1 MANTLFGPTPE
12 DLQRQYYNDRQSY
25 LDRAS
30 QLGPSQ
36 SAGAA
41 IGTLLGGIVGS
52 IFGVENPELKRAKQ
66 VEAIKQEA
74 FAENPNL
81 SDEATLYSVLA
92 DKFAQRGLPNYA
104 LEAKAY
110 SNKLAQEASKLDL
123 ETRYKES
130 EIFKNTAP
138 KEPTI
143 SDVARKVQDY
153 RTALAEGR
161 TEDAKLILE
170 AINTKPEQTAM
181 AESDRAIRNKFITK
195 FGPEKGEEAFQQYKV
210 DQDVTKGKATV
221 PPPEGGSTTVDVS
234 RLSTDFG
241 KMVTPFRE
249 KLDSVNE
256 ALDVAELAKTSPQAT
271 VQVDKALAKLMDKG
285 LVSNKDFKDIQNAGS
300 LPSSLANRVSKIFN
314 GTDASATY
322 DDKVKVLQ
330 TFQTIAAKRNN
341 EAVDTFTALWGT
353 TPMGQK
359 SVEAITKGAK
369 FNTGRTSPAKSAI
382 PFVNAEE
389 EAAFRAWQAK
399 KRTK

>member
-1 MANTLFGPTPE
+1 MADTLFGPTPE

-25 LDRAS
+25 LDRAA

-52 IFGVENPELKRAKQ
+52 VFGVENPELKRAKQ
-66 VEAIKQEA
+66 VEAIKKEA

-92 DKFAQRGLPNYA
+92 DKFATAGLPNYA

-110 SNKLAQEASKLDL
+110 SNKLAQEANKLDL
-123 ETRYKES
+123 ETRFKES

-153 RTALAEGR
+153 RTAIAEGR

-181 AESDRAIRNKFITK
+181 AESDRAIRNKFIAK
-195 FGPEKGEEAFQQYKV
+195 LGPEKGEEAFQQFKV
-210 DQDVTKGKATV
+210 DQDVAKGKATV

-241 KMVTPFRE
+241 KMVTPHRE

-369 FNTGRTSPAKSAI
+369 FNTGRTSPAKSTITFESAD
-382 PFVNAEE
+382 E
-389 EAAFRAWQAK
+389 EAAFRTWQAK